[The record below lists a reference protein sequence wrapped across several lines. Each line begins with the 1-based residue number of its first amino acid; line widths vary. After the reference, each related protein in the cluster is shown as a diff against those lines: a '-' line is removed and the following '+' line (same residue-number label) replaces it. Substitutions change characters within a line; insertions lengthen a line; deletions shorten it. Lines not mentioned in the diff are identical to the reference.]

1 MPSDLTVRRAHP
13 ESDDRAGSAV
23 VRPDG
28 TGAARPGR
36 FHSDVENLP
45 DLLAAYLAAVS
56 NCLAERNIAVGGLRV
71 DETSGPGM
79 RTLTGELELL
89 PASGQPRWAPSSL
102 SWDEHAGWSATLR
115 HTAEPGLGSVSRH
128 LTGQLVPAPLIVAH
142 FVSELDGD
150 PNTIWAT
157 ALEQHP
163 ALLDRRCLAMELS
176 GYAYP

>member
-1 MPSDLTVRRAHP
+1 MPSNLTARRAQP
-13 ESDDRAGSAV
+13 ESADRAGSTV
-23 VRPDG
+23 
-28 TGAARPGR
+28 ARPQRSADGPGDVR
-36 FHSDVENLP
+36 NADVEDLP
-45 DLLAAYLAAVS
+45 DLVAAYLSAVA
-56 NCLAERNIAVGGLRV
+56 NCLAERNLTVRALRV
-71 DETSGPGM
+71 DETEGNGT
-79 RTLTGELELL
+79 RTLTGHLTLV
-89 PASGQPRWAPSSL
+89 PGAGHARWAPSSL
-102 SWDEHAGWSATLR
+102 RWDEHTGWSAVLR
-115 HTAEPGLGSVSRH
+115 HTVEPGLGAVSRH